1 MTTVLSKIQAKV
13 NQVRVIWHLEGK
25 RKLQEKLKQHTGL
38 GSKEEPIESMAINM
52 LLLSFRQWQKHALNI
67 WSKIIFSLSLFYLQA
82 LAINHCRLL
91 LHGVLSLTL
100 THIQE

>member
-1 MTTVLSKIQAKV
+1 MTTILSKIQAKV

-52 LLLSFRQWQKHALNI
+52 LFLSFRQWQKHALNI
-67 WSKIIFSLSLFYLQA
+67 WSKIILSLFYLQA
-82 LAINHCRLL
+82 LAINHYHLL